1 MRVKAKVGIGVIVKK
16 NNEILLLKR
25 QNSHGHGTWSC
36 PGGHIEFG
44 ENFEQCAKRECFE
57 ETGIEIT
64 NVVFKTITNDIFEKE
79 GKHYVTL
86 WMEADYLKGEASV
99 NAPDELTEV
108 AWYKWENLPVNLF
121 LPMINLINGHTIV

>member
-1 MRVKAKVGIGVIVKK
+1 MKAKVGIGVIVRRD
-16 NNEILLLKR
+16 NEILLLKR

-44 ENFEQCAKRECFE
+44 ETFEQCARRECFE
-57 ETGIEIT
+57 ETGIAIDHI
-64 NVVFKTITNDIFEKE
+64 VFKTITNDIFERE

-86 WMEADYLKGEASV
+86 WMEAEYLSGEACI

-108 AWYKWENLPVNLF
+108 AWYDWNELPENLF
-121 LPMINLINGHTIV
+121 LPMVNLLKGDVVLK